1 MATLLPGGSLCA
13 VLSPNIYVTGHARS
27 TNNMLGVELSGRDG
41 YELCDGI
48 LCCIQCLYMIASS
61 RTPEG
66 TLNRCPVCKKAIEI
80 EPSMPF
86 GDAPCPHCGCL
97 LWFIAAESDVRFYPY
112 EQSAALRERV
122 IRFFANLLG
131 VEEDVVRRN
140 PNIWNELGA
149 DSLDMVELVM
159 ELEDEVD
166 KD

>member
-1 MATLLPGGSLCA
+1 M
-13 VLSPNIYVTGHARS
+13 V
-27 TNNMLGVELSGRDG
+27 
-41 YELCDGI
+41 
-48 LCCIQCLYMIASS
+48 ASS

-66 TLNRCPVCKKAIEI
+66 TPNRCPVCKKAIEI

-122 IRFFANLLG
+122 IRILSDVLG
-131 VEEDVVRRN
+131 VDEDAVRRN
-140 PNIWNELGA
+140 PNIWIESGA

-159 ELEDEVD
+159 DLEEEFD
-166 KD
+166 